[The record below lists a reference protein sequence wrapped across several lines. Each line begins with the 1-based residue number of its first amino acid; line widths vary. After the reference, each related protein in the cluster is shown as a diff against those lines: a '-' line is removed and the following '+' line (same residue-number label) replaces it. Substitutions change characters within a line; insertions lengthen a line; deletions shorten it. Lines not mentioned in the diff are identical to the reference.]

1 MEKACLD
8 VVRDRHKQGFVKI
21 KVNIKIVNF
30 LLPSVFKEDDPTFK
44 NYLQVEDSQKVVE
57 VNLDISDEEPGTK
70 NSKVVI

>member
-44 NYLQVEDSQKVVE
+44 NYLQVEDS
-57 VNLDISDEEPGTK
+57 
-70 NSKVVI
+70 